1 MANANREHAGLM
13 MMVPLPVL
21 TSLVASLLLAGP
33 MKHDVPKPGRPQ
45 LVSVTP
51 MPVAMSG
58 EMCEMVPASTSTI
71 LQAALQQDRAALAA
85 AARPAARKEADQST
99 VLINRLPLRV
109 IRDPRP
115 TFSAVAVD
123 NIRDEIILQDENTF
137 QIMVYDR
144 KANTPLRAAFT
155 EPKRVIGGVETKV
168 EFNCAIY
175 VDPQTGDIYAVNN
188 DTIDTMTVFSR
199 NARGNVRPDREL
211 HTPHRT
217 YSISVDENTQELY
230 LTVQHPP
237 QVVVY
242 RKQASGN
249 EKPLRSLV
257 GNQTHLEDPHG
268 IAVDPK
274 HGLMFVANYG
284 NVAYYRQNR
293 EGTSGGRP
301 TVEPGTGKYFPPS
314 ITVYPLK
321 ANGDVAPVQIIS
333 GPKTRLNWP
342 SHIFVDPEHQ
352 ELFVANDTDHSVL
365 VFRTTDSGDVA
376 PIRVLKGDKTG
387 LKNPVGVFLDTKN
400 DELAVASMGN
410 HSATYYPRTANGDV
424 APLRTIRSAPP
435 GTPALQI
442 GNPGAVAYDSKR
454 DQILV
459 PN

>member
-1 MANANREHAGLM
+1 MAK
-13 MMVPLPVL
+13 VL
-21 TSLVASLLLAGP
+21 TALAMWLLLSGP
-33 MKHDVPKPGRPQ
+33 IKHDVSKPAAAGTGEPQ

-51 MPVAMSG
+51 MG
-58 EMCEMVPASTSTI
+58 EMCEMVPASTTT
-71 LQAALQQDRAALAA
+71 LLHAALQQDRALSSL
-85 AARPAARKEADQST
+85 AARPVRPAGAPAEPNFVT
-99 VLINRLPLRV
+99 INRAPLRV

-123 NIRDEIILQDENTF
+123 NVRDEIVLQDENTF
-137 QIMVYDR
+137 QILVYDR
-144 KANTPLRAAFT
+144 KANTPPSAQFT

-175 VDPQTGDIYAVNN
+175 VDPQSGDIYAVNN

-199 NARGNVRPDREL
+199 QARGNVRPDREL

-217 YSISVDENTQELY
+217 YGISVDEGTQELY
-230 LTVQHPP
+230 LSVQHPP

-249 EKPLRSLV
+249 EKPLRSLA
-257 GNQTHLEDPHG
+257 GNQTHLADPHG

-284 NVAYYRQNR
+284 SVTYYKQNS
-293 EGTSGGRP
+293 GSTGGRL
-301 TVEPGTGKYFPPS
+301 TTEPGSGKYLPPS

-321 ANGDVAPVQIIS
+321 ANGDVAPVQVIS
-333 GPKTRLNWP
+333 GPKTELNWP

-376 PIRVLKGDKTG
+376 PIRVLRGDKSG
-387 LKNPVGVFLDTKN
+387 LRNPVGVFLDPKN

-410 HSATYYPRTANGDV
+410 HTANFYPRTASGDV
-424 APLRTIRSAPP
+424 APKRTIRSAPLN
-435 GTPALQI
+435 TPALQI

>member
-1 MANANREHAGLM
+1 MAK
-13 MMVPLPVL
+13 VL
-21 TSLVASLLLAGP
+21 TALAMWLLLSGP
-33 MKHDVPKPGRPQ
+33 IKHDVSKPAVAGTGEPQ

-51 MPVAMSG
+51 MTG
-58 EMCEMVPASTSTI
+58 EMCEMVPASTGVM
-71 LQAALQQDRAALAA
+71 LQAALQQERALTTAT
-85 AARPAARKEADQST
+85 ARPVSGKSDQSA
-99 VLINRLPLRV
+99 VSINRAPVRM

-123 NIRDEIILQDENTF
+123 NVRDEIVLQDENTF
-137 QIMVYDR
+137 QILVYDR
-144 KANTPLRAAFT
+144 KGNTPPSAAFT

-175 VDPQTGDIYAVNN
+175 VDPQSGDIYAVNN

-211 HTPHRT
+211 RTPHRT
-217 YSISVDENTQELY
+217 YGISVDETTQELY

-242 RKQASGN
+242 RKQASGS
-249 EKPLRSLV
+249 EKALRSLI

-268 IAVDPK
+268 VAVDPK

-284 NVAYYRQNR
+284 NVSYYRQQAS
-293 EGTSGGRP
+293 TGGRLS
-301 TVEPGTGKYFPPS
+301 VEPGTGKYFPPS

-321 ANGDVAPVQIIS
+321 ASGDVAPVQIIA
-333 GPKTRLNWP
+333 GPKTQLNWP

-352 ELFVANDTDHSVL
+352 ELFVANDADHSVL

-376 PIRVLKGDKTG
+376 PIRILKGDKTG

-410 HSATYYPRTANGDV
+410 HSANFYPRTATGDV
-424 APLRTIRSAPP
+424 APLRTIRSAPVAA
-435 GTPALQI
+435 PALQI

>member
-1 MANANREHAGLM
+1 MANASRRQRALM
-13 MMVPLPVL
+13 MLFPLPAL
-21 TSLVASLLLAGP
+21 MILAASLLLAGAI
-33 MKHDVPKPGRPQ
+33 KHDTPKLGTPR
-45 LVSVTP
+45 LVSVEP
-51 MPVAMSG
+51 LPS
-58 EMCEMVPASTSTI
+58 EMCEMVPASTSVL
-71 LQAALQQDRAALAA
+71 LQAALRQERFAPPVGP
-85 AARPAARKEADQST
+85 AREADHPLVS
-99 VLINRLPLRV
+99 LNRPPLRI

-123 NIRDEIILQDENTF
+123 NIRDEIVLQDENTF
-137 QIMVYDR
+137 QILVYDR
-144 KANTPLRAAFT
+144 KGNTPPNAAFT

-175 VDPQTGDIYAVNN
+175 VDPQSGDIYAVNN

-217 YSISVDENTQELY
+217 YGISVDEGTQELY

-237 QVVVY
+237 QIVVY

-249 EKPLRSLV
+249 EKPLRVLR
-257 GNQTHLEDPHG
+257 GNQAQLRDPHG

-284 NVAYYRQNR
+284 NVASFRQDR
-293 EGTSGGRP
+293 EGAAGSRNLI
-301 TVEPGTGKYFPPS
+301 EPGSGKYFPPS
-314 ITVYPLK
+314 VTVYPLN
-321 ANGDVAPVQIIS
+321 ANGDVAPTQTIS
-333 GPKTRLNWP
+333 GPKTLLNWP

-352 ELFVANDTDHSVL
+352 ELFVANDADHSVL
-365 VFRTTDSGDVA
+365 VFRTSDNGDVA
-376 PIRVLKGDKTG
+376 PIRVLKGSKTG
-387 LKNPVGVFLDTKN
+387 LRNPVGVFLDTKN

-410 HSATYYPRTANGDV
+410 HTAAFYPRTADGDV
-424 APLRTIRSAPP
+424 APKRIIRSAPL

>member
-1 MANANREHAGLM
+1 

-21 TSLVASLLLAGP
+21 ASLAASLLFAGP
-33 MKHDVPKPGRPQ
+33 MKHDVPKPGTGYPQ

-51 MPVAMSG
+51 MPG

-71 LQAALQQDRAALAA
+71 LQAALQQERALSGA
-85 AARPAARKEADQST
+85 AARPAAGKADSF
-99 VLINRLPLRV
+99 VSLNRAPLRV

-123 NIRDEIILQDENTF
+123 HIRDEIVLQDENTF
-137 QIMVYDR
+137 QILVYDR
-144 KANTPLRAAFT
+144 KANTPPGAAFT

-217 YSISVDENTQELY
+217 YGISVDENTQELY

-242 RKQASGN
+242 RKQASGG

-257 GNQTHLEDPHG
+257 GNKTHLEDPHG

-284 NVAYYRQNR
+284 NVAYYRENQ
-293 EGTSGGRP
+293 GSSGGRIR
-301 TVEPGTGKYFPPS
+301 VEPGTGKYFPPS

-333 GPKTRLNWP
+333 GPKTHLNWP
-342 SHIFVDPEHQ
+342 SHVFVDPEHQ

-376 PIRVLKGDKTG
+376 PIRTLKGDKTG

-410 HSATYYPRTANGDV
+410 HTASFYPRTADGDV
-424 APLRTIRSAPP
+424 APKRTIRSAPA

>member
-1 MANANREHAGLM
+1 MANRNRNDVRLM
-13 MMVPLPVL
+13 TVPLPVL
-21 TSLVASLLLAGP
+21 TSLAVWLLLAGP
-33 MKHDVPKPGRPQ
+33 MRHDVSTPRIGGTGEPQ

-51 MPVAMSG
+51 MPN
-58 EMCEMVPASTSTI
+58 EMCEMVPASTSTL
-71 LQAALQQDRAALAA
+71 LQAALQQERALSGV
-85 AARPAARKEADQST
+85 AARPAAGGAEPNFVS
-99 VLINRLPLRV
+99 INRAPLRM

-123 NIRDEIILQDENTF
+123 NVRDEIVLQDENTF
-137 QIMVYDR
+137 QILVYDR
-144 KANTPLRAAFT
+144 KGNTPPNAAFT

-175 VDPQTGDIYAVNN
+175 VDPQSGDIYAVNN

-199 NARGNVRPDREL
+199 NARGNVHPDREL
-211 HTPHRT
+211 RTPHRT
-217 YSISVDENTQELY
+217 YGISVDEGTQELY

-242 RKQASGN
+242 RKQASGS

-284 NVAYYRQNR
+284 NVAYYKQNQAS
-293 EGTSGGRP
+293 TGGRP
-301 TVEPGTGKYFPPS
+301 TVEPGSGKYFPPS

-321 ANGDVAPVQIIS
+321 ATGDVAPVQIIS
-333 GPKTRLNWP
+333 GPKTQLNWP

-365 VFRTTDSGDVA
+365 VFRTTDNGDVA
-376 PIRVLKGDKTG
+376 PIRMLRGDKSG

-410 HSATYYPRTANGDV
+410 HSANFYPRTASGDV
-424 APLRTIRSAPP
+424 APLRSIRSAPA
-435 GTPALQI
+435 GIPALQI